1 MRSPR
6 TAKDDHPGPTGRRH
20 IATGGD
26 VVQSVLICTPATM
39 PSRWGPRNP
48 GHTAPASARS
58 GAPPA
63 GVNGSVAGFLPDLA
77 PDSTMA
83 GFSGAGA
90 GVSATGLTGGGADGK
105 LPDWARSRSSGVCV
119 HRQCKSLWRLAAVKP
134 PVRTSAHTPHASRMV
149 ATIVVRRSP

>member
-1 MRSPR
+1 MRSLR
-6 TAKDDHPGPTGRRH
+6 TAKDDQPGPTGRRH

-58 GAPPA
+58 GVPPA

-83 GFSGAGA
+83 GFSGAG
-90 GVSATGLTGGGADGK
+90 VSATGLTGGG
-105 LPDWARSRSSGVCV
+105 
-119 HRQCKSLWRLAAVKP
+119 
-134 PVRTSAHTPHASRMV
+134 
-149 ATIVVRRSP
+149 

>member
-6 TAKDDHPGPTGRRH
+6 IAKDDQPGPTGRRH

-26 VVQSVLICTPATM
+26 VVQSVLIRTPVTM

-48 GHTAPASARS
+48 GHTAPASAPS
-58 GAPPA
+58 

-77 PDSTMA
+77 PDGTIT

-90 GVSATGLTGGGADGK
+90 GVSATDPTGGGAGGK
-105 LPDWARSRSSGVCV
+105 APEW
-119 HRQCKSLWRLAAVKP
+119 
-134 PVRTSAHTPHASRMV
+134 
-149 ATIVVRRSP
+149 

>member
-1 MRSPR
+1 MRSPW
-6 TAKDDHPGPTGRRH
+6 TAKDDQPGPTGRRH

-26 VVQSVLICTPATM
+26 VVQSVLIRTPATL

-48 GHTAPASARS
+48 GHTAPASAPS

-77 PDSTMA
+77 PAWAMT

-90 GVSATGLTGGGADGK
+90 GVSATSMTGG
-105 LPDWARSRSSGVCV
+105 
-119 HRQCKSLWRLAAVKP
+119 
-134 PVRTSAHTPHASRMV
+134 V
-149 ATIVVRRSP
+149 A